1 MKEYKVG
8 VVVGSLRKESFNKKA
23 AKALVENAPSH
34 LSFEF
39 LEIGQLELYN
49 EDLDLG
55 NPPASWTAFREKVK
69 SMDAIL
75 FVTPEYNRS
84 MSGVLKNAL
93 DVASR
98 PWGQSVWNAKPAA
111 VASATI
117 GGFGAFGANHHLRQS
132 LMFLNMPVLA
142 QPEAYISNATALFDE
157 SGKLID
163 EDTKAFFG
171 RFMQAFAHH
180 IETNLR

>member
-1 MKEYKVG
+1 MREYKVG
-8 VVVGSLRKESFNKKA
+8 VVVGSLRKESFNRKA
-23 AKALVENAPSH
+23 AKALIENAPGN

-55 NPPASWTAFREKVK
+55 NPPASWAAFREEVK

-84 MSGVLKNAL
+84 LSGALKNAL

-111 VASATI
+111 VVSVTI
-117 GGFGAFGANHHLRQS
+117 GATGAFGANHHLRQS
-132 LMFLNMPVLA
+132 LAFLNMPVLG
-142 QPEAYISNATALFDE
+142 QPEAYIGNAMSLFDE
-157 SGKLID
+157 SGKLIN

-171 RFMQAFAHH
+171 RFMQAFAQL
-180 IETNLR
+180 IVTNVA